1 MILIL
6 YLCAMTELILTDKS
20 SDTLKMSQEIR
31 SIRAALFYKNDVL
44 YTSQIS

>member
-44 YTSQIS
+44 YTSQFS